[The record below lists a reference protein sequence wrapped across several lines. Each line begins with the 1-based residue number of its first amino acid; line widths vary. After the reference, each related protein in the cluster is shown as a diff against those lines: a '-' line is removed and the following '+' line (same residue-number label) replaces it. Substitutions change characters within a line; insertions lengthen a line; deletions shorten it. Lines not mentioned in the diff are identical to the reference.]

1 MYGLQPQGLDGKRA
15 PHTSIQEMAKHYLKE
30 IRTVQ
35 PEGPYYLGEV
45 CLGGIVAFEMAQQLR
60 MQGQEVA
67 FLAMIDSY
75 YPQCPAF
82 FPHGRFRSGIAS
94 RADYHFGE
102 MLRLTSKEKLA
113 YVLARLT
120 NIGRRTGSRVKTF
133 TGKLNPDPARED
145 LFQSILKQVRAANSH
160 AELSYVPHKYPGK
173 ITLFRCSEQP
183 IRGKA
188 RTSEAARA
196 RRSAQ

>member
-1 MYGLQPQGLDGKRA
+1 
-15 PHTSIQEMAKHYLKE
+15 
-30 IRTVQ
+30 
-35 PEGPYYLGEV
+35 
-45 CLGGIVAFEMAQQLR
+45 
-60 MQGQEVA
+60 VA

-145 LFQSILKQVRAANSH
+145 LFQSILKQVMAANSQ
-160 AELSYVPHKYPGK
+160 AELSYVPHEYPGK
-173 ITLFRCSEQP
+173 ITLFWCSEQP
-183 IRGKA
+183 IRADQDWRLGW
-188 RTSEAARA
+188 SEVAGGGLEVHGIPGRHLTMLTEPNISVLAGELRAALQRA
-196 RRSAQ
+196 LPS